1 MLVKL
6 KNSQLVD
13 TQRIAGVPVE
23 LFEFDIHL
31 CIKSVCHVTDHVSR
45 RDAVPTSSVYAL
57 KNQVNR
63 PLENM
68 RLKLSMRLKV
78 SCA

>member
-31 CIKSVCHVTDHVSR
+31 CIKSVCHVTDHVTQFQ
-45 RDAVPTSSVYAL
+45 P
-57 KNQVNR
+57 
-63 PLENM
+63 PLCM
-68 RLKLSMRLKV
+68 RLKIKSIDH
-78 SCA
+78 